1 MKKWWR
7 KTVTGDENASVR
19 GYLFGGDDT
28 AALGRSAFRAA
39 NSPTAPNSQCFDTVV
54 KLRGTVNTLEKRQA
68 VLQQRIDA
76 AHALAMKKN
85 KAKDKRGALAALKRK
100 KLLEKEK
107 DKLEGSMFTL
117 EQQILTLEQGQMN
130 VEIVRGMQQGNR
142 TMQQINQA
150 TNVDRVEDIME
161 DLQEGIADQQDINN
175 IISQPVGMDYDEDD
189 LLGELDAL
197 VLEDDVAQAAPAR
210 AQPATIPAMPPAPTH
225 QPVAFPEVPTHDPAP
240 VTDQELADLIALEQ
254 EIA

>member
-1 MKKWWR
+1 MHIRSCCTVATAENLVQQPKLRAATQITAVSMKKWWR

-85 KAKDKRGALAALKRK
+85 KAKENDYRVNFRALSL
-100 KLLEKEK
+100 
-107 DKLEGSMFTL
+107 S
-117 EQQILTLEQGQMN
+117 
-130 VEIVRGMQQGNR
+130 
-142 TMQQINQA
+142 
-150 TNVDRVEDIME
+150 
-161 DLQEGIADQQDINN
+161 
-175 IISQPVGMDYDEDD
+175 
-189 LLGELDAL
+189 LGLSL
-197 VLEDDVAQAAPAR
+197 YLSVSLG
-210 AQPATIPAMPPAPTH
+210 
-225 QPVAFPEVPTHDPAP
+225 
-240 VTDQELADLIALEQ
+240 L
-254 EIA
+254 